1 MRRVYICYYYLFHI
15 DLYIRSLCS
24 SFICWNQLLFND
36 LRYNGLLRPL
46 TSDNI
51 SKSFSCIKWALH
63 DSFFSFPLNW
73 FYWFQLRRMSWLI
86 TQQVVTLPRTW
97 VLISENIKLEVQ
109 HSSEKRNIYI
119 SQTCEWVHWS
129 KQSCKRIVNDKI
141 WSWMYINKILPSG
154 LISSKISCN
163 NQFRTIIAWGCWKW
177 GIQSNQ
183 NNLMS
188 TRTTSM
194 TLIW

>member
-1 MRRVYICYYYLFHI
+1 MNIGYHI
-15 DLYIRSLCS
+15 RL
-24 SFICWNQLLFND
+24 WNI
-36 LRYNGLLRPL
+36 
-46 TSDNI
+46 NI
-51 SKSFSCIKWALH
+51 SVSLESLNDHHSVMNLNCNKCALH
-63 DSFFSFPLNW
+63 DSFFCFPLNW
-73 FYWFQLRRMSWLI
+73 FYWFQLRWMSWLI

-97 VLISENIKLEVQ
+97 VLISENIKMEVQ

-119 SQTCEWVHWS
+119 SQTCELVHWS
-129 KQSCKRIVNDKI
+129 KQSCKRIVNDKV
-141 WSWMYINKILPSG
+141 WSWMYINKNTPFWTDLQQ
-154 LISSKISCN
+154 KSCN
-163 NQFRTIIAWGCWKW
+163 NQFCTIIAWGCWKW